1 MSIVDMRCPRCG
13 RQATEY
19 EENKWRCLNCNT
31 KFIYEGPVQPNNYN
45 LEEHVHIIDEDTHF
59 FTCAVCGGTF
69 PKTNTPMY
77 RCRKCGA
84 TLCAAHAVFEEP
96 DQPPV
101 CIKCPPVPE
110 SQASWIDKIIKDD
123 IKLSMG
129 GIAFMALAIVGS
141 VKEWKVLRPPG
152 WLLVLLFVGGLLL
165 TIWAVW
171 LLIKDYR
178 MKRDLEDE

>member
-13 RQATEY
+13 KQATEY
-19 EENKWRCLNCNT
+19 DENKWRCLNCNT
-31 KFIYEGPVQPNNYN
+31 KFIYEGPVQPNNYT

-59 FTCAVCGGTF
+59 FTCAVCSGTF

-84 TLCAAHAVFEEP
+84 SLCAAHAVFEEP

-110 SQASWIDKIIKDD
+110 SQASWINKNIRND
-123 IKLSMG
+123 IKALMG
-129 GIAFMALAIVGS
+129 GIGLMVIGIIGPNVSMKHG
-141 VKEWKVLRPPG
+141 PPG
-152 WLLVLLFVGGLLL
+152 WVFVCCFVAGLLL
-165 TIWAVW
+165 TPWIAWV
-171 LLIKDYR
+171 LIKDCR
-178 MKRDLEDE
+178 MRRDLKDK